1 MCFVNFAFRHKKY
14 FFLSNFTGKWDMY
27 LITPDQQQLRS
38 ATELKVYTAKSG
50 AVIDSNLVNFALPKK
65 TAKVDRKF
73 NDLKKTN
80 TTIPS
85 KKKTESPAKILMEVE
100 EEEEVDNSESKEN
113 EQVDVVNTSPILK
126 AAPQ

>member
-1 MCFVNFAFRHKKY
+1 MSNCDFI
-14 FFLSNFTGKWDMY
+14 FFDFTGKWDMY

-80 TTIPS
+80 TTTPT
-85 KKKTESPAKILMEVE
+85 KKKSESPAKILMET
-100 EEEEVDNSESKEN
+100 EEEEVDDSESKEN

-126 AAPQ
+126 APPQ

>member
-1 MCFVNFAFRHKKY
+1 MSNHNVI
-14 FFLSNFTGKWDMY
+14 FFNFTGKWDMY

-80 TTIPS
+80 TTTPT
-85 KKKTESPAKILMEVE
+85 KKKTESPAKILMET
-100 EEEEVDNSESKEN
+100 EEEEVDDSESKEN

>member
-1 MCFVNFAFRHKKY
+1 MCFVNFAFRHKKISFY
-14 FFLSNFTGKWDMY
+14 SNFTGKWDMY

-80 TTIPS
+80 TTTPT
-85 KKKTESPAKILMEVE
+85 KKKTESPAKILMET
-100 EEEEVDNSESKEN
+100 EEEEVDDSESKEN

>member
-1 MCFVNFAFRHKKY
+1 
-14 FFLSNFTGKWDMY
+14 MY

-73 NDLKKTN
+73 NDLKR
-80 TTIPS
+80 TTTTTPT
-85 KKKTESPAKILMEVE
+85 KKKTESPAKILMET
-100 EEEEVDNSESKEN
+100 EEEEVDDSESKEN

-126 AAPQ
+126 APPQ

>member
-1 MCFVNFAFRHKKY
+1 
-14 FFLSNFTGKWDMY
+14 MY

-73 NDLKKTN
+73 NDLKKT
-80 TTIPS
+80 TSTPS
-85 KKKTESPAKILMEVE
+85 TKKESPPAKIFE
-100 EEEEVDNSESKEN
+100 ETDNSESKEN
-113 EQVDVVNTSPILK
+113 EQIDVVNTSPILNS
-126 AAPQ
+126 APQ

>member
-1 MCFVNFAFRHKKY
+1 
-14 FFLSNFTGKWDMY
+14 MY

-80 TTIPS
+80 TTTPT
-85 KKKTESPAKILMEVE
+85 KKKTESPAKILMET
-100 EEEEVDNSESKEN
+100 EEEEVDDSESKEN

>member
-1 MCFVNFAFRHKKY
+1 MSNCDFI
-14 FFLSNFTGKWDMY
+14 FFDFTGKWDMY

-73 NDLKKTN
+73 NDLKKNN

-85 KKKTESPAKILMEVE
+85 KKKTESPAKILMET
-100 EEEEVDNSESKEN
+100 EEEEVDDSESKEN